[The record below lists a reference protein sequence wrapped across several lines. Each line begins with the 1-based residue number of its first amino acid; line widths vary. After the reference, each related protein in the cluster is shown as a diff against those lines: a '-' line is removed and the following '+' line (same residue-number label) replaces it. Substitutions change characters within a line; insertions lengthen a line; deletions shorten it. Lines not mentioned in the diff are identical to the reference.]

1 MQLART
7 RAFTSSKQ
15 ARNVQCRAVKVDS
28 SASSRRQALAGLS
41 LTTGLALLPN
51 KAWALIPDEEDE
63 ELLLKAKAN
72 RQKRLQAQKEVTRE
86 FLREDGL
93 KDKLLDSELVP
104 VQKAVFQLAKSGS
117 QLESGDL
124 KAASATLSSG
134 WVDDF
139 KRATAV
145 LDANDTEQARAAA
158 IFDNI
163 SSLQDATK
171 RGDVKVSK
179 KTFVAVVSAV
189 QDWANSTGLA
199 ANLKGL

>member
-7 RAFTSSKQ
+7 RAFTSTKQ
-15 ARNVQCRAVKVDS
+15 ARNVQCCAVKVEG
-28 SASSRRQALAGLS
+28 ASSRRQAIAGLS
-41 LTTGLALLPN
+41 LATGLSLLPSR
-51 KAWALIPDEEDE
+51 AWALIPDEEDE
-63 ELLLKAKAN
+63 ELLEKAKAN
-72 RQKRLQAQKEVTRE
+72 RQKRLAAQKEVTRE

-93 KDKLLDSELVP
+93 KDKLLDSELIP
-104 VQKAVFQLAKSGS
+104 VQKAVIQLAKSGS

-134 WVDDF
+134 WVDEF
-139 KRATAV
+139 KRATQV

-158 IFDNI
+158 IFDGI

-171 RGDVKVSK
+171 KGDVKASK
-179 KTFVAVVSAV
+179 QTFVAVVSAV

>member
-63 ELLLKAKAN
+63 EMLEKAKAN

>member
-41 LTTGLALLPN
+41 LATGLALLPN
-51 KAWALIPDEEDE
+51 RAWALIPDEEDE
-63 ELLLKAKAN
+63 EMLEKAKAN

-124 KAASATLSSG
+124 KAASATLNSG

-171 RGDVKVSK
+171 RGDVKGSK
-179 KTFVAVVSAV
+179 QTFVAVVSAV